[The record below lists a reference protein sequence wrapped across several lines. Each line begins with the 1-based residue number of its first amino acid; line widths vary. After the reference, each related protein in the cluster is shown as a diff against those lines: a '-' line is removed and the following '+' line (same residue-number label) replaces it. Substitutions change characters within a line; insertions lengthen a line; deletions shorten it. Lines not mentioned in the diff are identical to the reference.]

1 MRYLLLFVI
10 SVVLGACAGQGS
22 VGGRKP
28 AKGTATKV
36 VKGPQGE
43 VELQVKQPEA
53 AVITANSPQRQAS
66 IQVVVQGKQFLT
78 RQDFEKA
85 LQLFQEAVT
94 LDGSNGVAYYYIART
109 QYELGQY
116 NHAMGVLDRAEALL
130 AESQEWQ
137 MSIQA
142 LREAIRLLV
151 AQRPQ
156 APAI

>member
-1 MRYLLLFVI
+1 MPYLLLMLMAVA
-10 SVVLGACAGQGS
+10 LAGCAGRDP
-22 VGGRKP
+22 VGAGKP
-28 AKGTATKV
+28 RGTGTKV
-36 VKGPQGE
+36 VQGPQGE
-43 VELQVKQPEA
+43 VELQVRQPEA

-66 IQVVVQGKQFLT
+66 IQVVVQGKQFLS

-94 LDGSNGVAYYYIART
+94 LDGSNGIAYYYIART

-116 NHAMGVLDRAEALL
+116 NHAAGVLDRAEALL

-142 LREAIRLLV
+142 LREAIRLSV

-156 APAI
+156 TPAI